1 MFRKLKWK
9 LVRFNMALLS
19 LVFIA
24 IFAVTAVL
32 MIAAN
37 EQQTQMTL
45 NAALHMR
52 DDGGHQPRR
61 SWGPSVSFWM
71 SSKRSP
77 HSARPGRIR
86 RAGPTG
92 HGNGAGTGAGTRK
105 LLARYLPF
113 FLRIRSGTR
122 PFGTSGPDGVH
133 CHAAEHPF
141 DPVWRYYF
149 KPALAVWVEHALCH
163 PHGAPGQRGV

>member
-52 DDGGHQPRR
+52 DDGGP
-61 SWGPSVSFWM
+61 
-71 SSKRSP
+71 
-77 HSARPGRIR
+77 A
-86 RAGPTG
+86 G
-92 HGNGAGTGAGTRK
+92 HGGH
-105 LLARYLPF
+105 PCH
-113 FLRIRSGTR
+113 SG
-122 PFGTSGPDGVH
+122 
-133 CHAAEHPF
+133 
-141 DPVWRYYF
+141 
-149 KPALAVWVEHALCH
+149 
-163 PHGAPGQRGV
+163 

>member
-52 DDGGHQPRR
+52 DDGGRQPPPPHQ
-61 SWGPSVSFWM
+61 G
-71 SSKRSP
+71 
-77 HSARPGRIR
+77 
-86 RAGPTG
+86 
-92 HGNGAGTGAGTRK
+92 
-105 LLARYLPF
+105 
-113 FLRIRSGTR
+113 LRC
-122 PFGTSGPDGVH
+122 P
-133 CHAAEHPF
+133 
-141 DPVWRYYF
+141 
-149 KPALAVWVEHALCH
+149 
-163 PHGAPGQRGV
+163 GAPGHRRPGHPQVEQGPRLQNHALLPDAARRGRPSHHTDHKITPAPSYGAGAVFMHFLKGYSR

>member
-45 NAALHMR
+45 NAA
-52 DDGGHQPRR
+52 
-61 SWGPSVSFWM
+61 
-71 SSKRSP
+71 
-77 HSARPGRIR
+77 
-86 RAGPTG
+86 
-92 HGNGAGTGAGTRK
+92 
-105 LLARYLPF
+105 
-113 FLRIRSGTR
+113 
-122 PFGTSGPDGVH
+122 
-133 CHAAEHPF
+133 
-141 DPVWRYYF
+141 
-149 KPALAVWVEHALCH
+149 
-163 PHGAPGQRGV
+163 

>member
-52 DDGGHQPRR
+52 DDGGRQPPPVMGAIR
-61 SWGPSVSFWM
+61 VILDEQQEVATF
-71 SSKRSP
+71 
-77 HSARPGRIR
+77 SAHPG
-86 RAGPTG
+86 
-92 HGNGAGTGAGTRK
+92 
-105 LLARYLPF
+105 L
-113 FLRIRSGTR
+113 S
-122 PFGTSGPDGVH
+122 
-133 CHAAEHPF
+133 AEL
-141 DPVWRYYF
+141 V
-149 KPALAVWVEHALCH
+149 KQATEMAQE
-163 PHGAPGQRGV
+163 Q

>member
-52 DDGGHQPRR
+52 DDGGRQPPPVRTH
-61 SWGPSVSFWM
+61 PSRP
-71 SSKRSP
+71 SS
-77 HSARPGRIR
+77 
-86 RAGPTG
+86 G
-92 HGNGAGTGAGTRK
+92 H
-105 LLARYLPF
+105 P
-113 FLRIRSGTR
+113 
-122 PFGTSGPDGVH
+122 
-133 CHAAEHPF
+133 
-141 DPVWRYYF
+141 
-149 KPALAVWVEHALCH
+149 
-163 PHGAPGQRGV
+163 